1 MCHDAR
7 SIHLSRKTD
16 RIVIGN
22 VTHWI
27 SGNTQQERY
36 EKAARL
42 MISSGIISPPAPQK
56 KKGVLFRPYSE
67 NWYRTYR
74 QGKIRH
80 TTAAEYNSI
89 LKNHLYPIFAQKELT
104 AITAADVQKMM
115 DSKAA
120 LAKKTVHEIK
130 MVLGMILDSAYQD
143 GLIPRNP
150 ARDPR
155 LRNPAT
161 GSTPRKALTPEELF
175 SIIRQLPNLSQ
186 PHDQRFMALLIYTGM
201 RREEALALRWADI
214 DFERGFIHVHGA
226 ITFQGNKPV
235 EGPTKTEKGNRYIP
249 LIDALRPWLLQRSE
263 GDFVVYDKVT
273 SSFVKRMWERI
284 QREINVYGATP
295 HCFRHTFTTIAYH
308 NGVNEKTLQ
317 ALGGW
322 SDIATMRDIYTHVD
336 FQELQNAKISLNAF
350 FQAKMW

>member
-1 MCHDAR
+1 MLLR
-7 SIHLSRKTD
+7 
-16 RIVIGN
+16 G
-22 VTHWI
+22 
-27 SGNTQQERY
+27 
-36 EKAARL
+36 ARL
-42 MISSGIISPPAPQK
+42 RGPPSASTCARMCASPNFASQELSLPVIEMILQPLLRMAIAVDFSSEVSP
-56 KKGVLFRPYSE
+56 LLE
-67 NWYRTYR
+67 
-74 QGKIRH
+74 
-80 TTAAEYNSI
+80 
-89 LKNHLYPIFAQKELT
+89 
-104 AITAADVQKMM
+104 M

-235 EGPTKTEKGNRYIP
+235 EGPTKMEKGNRYIP
-249 LIDALRPWLLQRSE
+249 LVDALRPWLLQRSE
-263 GDFVVYDKVT
+263 GNFVVYDKVT

-350 FQAKMW
+350 FQAKMC